1 VKHHETYYQLVVLL
15 KGQDRIIVPKALPWL
30 SGGNGAM
37 PANKPQTEQEKIED
51 EAKGL
56 LEELRER
63 QAMGKGKT
71 YEVTQ
76 SDIKNRLNELA
87 ARQEQLGGVKAG
99 TALGNYRSGA
109 GKTVVNKIIEGFGA
123 VGAAKVL
130 AGGGGFI
137 RGNDLS
143 KCKTGTYKDLKCP
156 GGHKHHVVPA
166 RVTRTGTRP
175 EQVKGI
181 GQIPGAD
188 NINEGFSVCLSETD
202 HKKIHKETDPKIAAS
217 GKGTA
222 NGLPNGVGTL
232 GGVID
237 IAVDDLQK
245 MYRENGNQSCAD
257 DVKKKADDHF
267 KDQDRKK
274 PVNTTQNPKKDLDP
288 AVKQELG
295 KDTGMKPKPPKVKR
309 P

>member
-1 VKHHETYYQLVVLL
+1 
-15 KGQDRIIVPKALPWL
+15 
-30 SGGNGAM
+30 M
-37 PANKPQTEQEKIED
+37 
-51 EAKGL
+51 EA
-56 LEELRER
+56 
-63 QAMGKGKT
+63 A
-71 YEVTQ
+71 
-76 SDIKNRLNELA
+76 
-87 ARQEQLGGVKAG
+87 
-99 TALGNYRSGA
+99 
-109 GKTVVNKIIEGFGA
+109 GA
-123 VGAAKVL
+123 VGAAKAL

-143 KCKTGTYKDLKCP
+143 KCKTGTYKGLKCP
-156 GGHKHHVVPA
+156 GEHKHHVVPD
-166 RVTRTGTRP
+166 RTSRTGTRK
-175 EQVKGI
+175 EGAGGKNR
-181 GQIPGAD
+181 IPGTD
-188 NINEGFSVCLSETD
+188 TLNEGFSVCLSERD
-202 HKKIHKETDPKIAAS
+202 HQKIHKETDPKIVAS

-222 NGLPNGVGTL
+222 TGLPNGVGTL

-274 PVNTTQNPKKDLDP
+274 QVNTTQNPKKDLDP